1 MAQSGLNSLGK
12 MFIFETIFLAAE
24 NRLFGGRIFLRR
36 PVVRCT
42 LCLDGGMRVGAAQS
56 SGKPFTVE

>member
-36 PVVRCT
+36 PVVRRA
-42 LCLDGGMRVGAAQS
+42 LCLGGGMRVGEAQS